1 MQQYG
6 YKEEQAK
13 IAIACLKIITDSL
26 GITFNEEEQ
35 YVKHSGVNSN
45 AEKILKIAKELKL
58 KAKKEVLEY
67 YELEGLPVPALAIM
81 KDGSFLVLG
90 KNNDK
95 VVLIFRPEVGK
106 PETIAKETF
115 VEGWSG
121 EVVIIKRPFSIKSA
135 SQRFNL
141 YWFIPI
147 IVKYKKY
154 FIEILIASF
163 FLQLFG
169 LVTPLF
175 TQVIIDKVI
184 VHNGLS
190 TLDILAICLI
200 IAAAFQAIMSIART
214 YLSAH
219 TTNKIDMILG
229 ARLFRHVTA
238 LPLRYFETRRVGDTL
253 TRISA
258 LNSIR
263 EFLTNSSMTVFLDTF
278 FSIVFFAVMF
288 YYSWSLTLIA
298 LIPLPL
304 YLIQNMLV
312 TPIYQKRLETVW
324 ASGAESNAFLVESI
338 TGVQTVKSLALEPQF
353 NNRWEKILAK
363 YIKDTFNNAK
373 FNIWLSSSNSVIQS
387 IMTFGILLFG
397 GHMVMSGKLTIG
409 QLIAFQMLAGQA
421 SAPIF
426 RLSGMWQTC
435 QQTMLAVERLG
446 DILNTAPEPLRIS
459 QENYHDKIKG
469 KVSFENVSFRYNA
482 EMGPVIDDV
491 SFEILPGMKVGI
503 VGRSGSGKSTIT
515 KLVQRLYLPEMGKVK
530 IDDIDIMELDP
541 TWFRKQIGVV
551 LQENYLFNGSVRE
564 NIALAKPS
572 ATIDEVINVAIMAGA
587 HEFIL
592 ELSEGYDTKIGE
604 RGTGLSGGQQQR
616 IAIARA
622 LISNPS
628 ILIFD
633 EATSAL
639 DYQSE
644 RIIMDNLD
652 VIAKDRT
659 MLMIAHRLTTVRNC
673 DLILVVENGK
683 IIEHGKHRELIE
695 KNGTYYNMYVQQEV

>member
-1 MQQYG
+1 MREYG
-6 YKEEQAK
+6 QTEVQAK
-13 IAIACLKIITDSL
+13 IAIASLKIITDSL
-26 GITFNEEEQ
+26 GVSFNEEEQ
-35 YVKHSGVNSN
+35 YKNFLNITSN
-45 AEKILKIAKELKL
+45 TERIIKIAKMLKL
-58 KAKKEVLEY
+58 KAKKSVLQY
-67 YELEGLPVPALAIM
+67 SDLEGLDVPVLAMM

-106 PETIAKETF
+106 PETITKEQF
-115 VEGWSG
+115 VEAWSN
-121 EVVIIKRPFSIKSA
+121 EVVIIKRPFSLKSA

-147 IVKYKKY
+147 ILKYKKY

-184 VHNGLS
+184 THNGMS
-190 TLDILAICLI
+190 TLDILGLCLI
-200 IAAAFQAIMSIART
+200 IAAAFQAMMSIART

-229 ARLFRHVTA
+229 ARLFRHVTS

-288 YYSWSLTLIA
+288 YYSWELTLIA

-304 YLIQNMLV
+304 YLIQNIIV

-446 DILNTAPEPLRIS
+446 DILNTAPEPLKIS
-459 QENYHDKIKG
+459 QDNYVDKING
-469 KVSFENVSFRYNA
+469 KINFENVSFRYNA
-482 EMGPVIDDV
+482 ELGPVIDDV
-491 SFEILPGMKVGI
+491 SFAVLPGMKVGI

-515 KLVQRLYLPEMGKVK
+515 KLVQRLYLPELGKVK
-530 IDDIDIMELDP
+530 IDDVDVMELDP
-541 TWFRKQIGVV
+541 TWLRKKIGVV

-564 NIALAKPS
+564 NIALSKPS
-572 ATIDEVINVAIMAGA
+572 ATIDEVIAVAKMAGA

-622 LISNPS
+622 LIANPA

-652 VIAKDRT
+652 IIAKDRT

-673 DLILVVENGK
+673 DLILVIENGK
-683 IIEHGKHRELIE
+683 IIEQGKHRELIE
-695 KNGTYYNMYVQQEV
+695 KKGTYYGMYVQQEV

>member
-1 MQQYG
+1 MIRHS
-6 YKEEQAK
+6 EQ
-13 IAIACLKIITDSL
+13 LKNIEMTR
-26 GITFNEEEQ
+26 EQ
-35 YVKHSGVNSN
+35 Y
-45 AEKILKIAKELKL
+45 AE
-58 KAKKEVLEY
+58 
-67 YELEGLPVPALAIM
+67 
-81 KDGSFLVLG
+81 LVG
-90 KNNDK
+90 
-95 VVLIFRPEVGK
+95 R
-106 PETIAKETF
+106 
-115 VEGWSG
+115 
-121 EVVIIKRPFSIKSA
+121 
-135 SQRFNL
+135 
-141 YWFIPI
+141 
-147 IVKYKKY
+147 
-154 FIEILIASF
+154 
-163 FLQLFG
+163 LF
-169 LVTPLF
+169 
-175 TQVIIDKVI
+175 IIDKVI
-184 VHNGLS
+184 THNGMS
-190 TLDILAICLI
+190 TLDILGLCLI
-200 IAAAFQAIMSIART
+200 IAAAFQAMMSIART

-229 ARLFRHVTA
+229 ARLFRHVTS

-288 YYSWSLTLIA
+288 YYSWELTLIA

-304 YLIQNMLV
+304 YLIQNIIV

-363 YIKDTFNNAK
+363 YVKDTFNNAK

-397 GHMVMSGKLTIG
+397 GHMVMSGELTIG

-446 DILNTAPEPLRIS
+446 DILNTAPEPLKIS
-459 QENYHDKIKG
+459 QDNYVDKING
-469 KVSFENVSFRYNA
+469 KINFENVSFRYNA
-482 EMGPVIDDV
+482 ELGPVIDDV
-491 SFEILPGMKVGI
+491 SFAVLPGMKVGI

-515 KLVQRLYLPEMGKVK
+515 KLVQRLYLPELGKVK
-530 IDDIDIMELDP
+530 IDDVDVMELDP
-541 TWFRKQIGVV
+541 TWLRKKIGVV

-564 NIALAKPS
+564 NIALSKPS
-572 ATIDEVINVAIMAGA
+572 ATIDEVIAVAKMAGA

-622 LISNPS
+622 LIANPA

-652 VIAKDRT
+652 IIAKDRT

-673 DLILVVENGK
+673 DLILVIENGK
-683 IIEHGKHRELIE
+683 IIEQGKHRELIE
-695 KNGTYYNMYVQQEV
+695 KKGTYYGMYVQQEV

>member
-1 MQQYG
+1 MREYG
-6 YKEEQAK
+6 QTEVQAK
-13 IAIACLKIITDSL
+13 IAIASLKIITDSL
-26 GITFNEEEQ
+26 GVSFNEEEQ
-35 YVKHSGVNSN
+35 YKNFSTITSN
-45 AEKILKIAKELKL
+45 TERIIKIAKMLKL
-58 KAKKEVLEY
+58 KAKKAVLQY
-67 YELEGLPVPALAIM
+67 SDLEGLDVPVLAMM

-106 PETIAKETF
+106 PETITKEKF
-115 VEGWSG
+115 VEAWSN
-121 EVVIIKRPFSIKSA
+121 EVVIIKRPFSLKSA

-147 IVKYKKY
+147 ILKYKKY

-184 VHNGLS
+184 THNGMS
-190 TLDILAICLI
+190 TLDILGLCLI
-200 IAAAFQAIMSIART
+200 IAAAFQAMMSIART

-229 ARLFRHVTA
+229 ARLFRHVTS

-288 YYSWSLTLIA
+288 YYSWELTLIA

-304 YLIQNMLV
+304 YLIQNIIV

-397 GHMVMSGKLTIG
+397 GHMVMSGELTIG

-446 DILNTAPEPLRIS
+446 DILNTAPEPLKIS
-459 QENYHDKIKG
+459 QDNYVDKING
-469 KVSFENVSFRYNA
+469 KINFENVSFRYNA
-482 EMGPVIDDV
+482 ELGPVIDDV
-491 SFEILPGMKVGI
+491 SFAVLPGMKVGI

-515 KLVQRLYLPEMGKVK
+515 KLVQRLYLPELGKVK
-530 IDDIDIMELDP
+530 IDDVDVMELDP
-541 TWFRKQIGVV
+541 TWLRKKIGVV

-564 NIALAKPS
+564 NIALSKPS
-572 ATIDEVINVAIMAGA
+572 ATIDEVIAVAKMAGA

-622 LISNPS
+622 LIANPA

-652 VIAKDRT
+652 IIAKDRT

-673 DLILVVENGK
+673 DLILVIENGK
-683 IIEHGKHRELIE
+683 IIEQGKHRELIE
-695 KNGTYYNMYVQQEV
+695 KKGTYYGMYVQQEV

>member
-1 MQQYG
+1 M
-6 YKEEQAK
+6 
-13 IAIACLKIITDSL
+13 
-26 GITFNEEEQ
+26 
-35 YVKHSGVNSN
+35 
-45 AEKILKIAKELKL
+45 
-58 KAKKEVLEY
+58 
-67 YELEGLPVPALAIM
+67 
-81 KDGSFLVLG
+81 
-90 KNNDK
+90 
-95 VVLIFRPEVGK
+95 
-106 PETIAKETF
+106 
-115 VEGWSG
+115 
-121 EVVIIKRPFSIKSA
+121 VIIKRPFSLKSA

-147 IVKYKKY
+147 ILKYKKY

-184 VHNGLS
+184 THNGMS
-190 TLDILAICLI
+190 TLDILGLCLI
-200 IAAAFQAIMSIART
+200 IAAAFQAMMSIART

-229 ARLFRHVTA
+229 ARLFRHVTS

-288 YYSWSLTLIA
+288 YYSWELTLIA

-304 YLIQNMLV
+304 YLIQNIIV

-363 YIKDTFNNAK
+363 YVKDTFNNAK

-397 GHMVMSGKLTIG
+397 GHMVMSGELTIG

-446 DILNTAPEPLRIS
+446 DILNTAPEPLKIS
-459 QENYHDKIKG
+459 QDNYVDKING
-469 KVSFENVSFRYNA
+469 KINFENVSFRYNA
-482 EMGPVIDDV
+482 ELGPVIDDV
-491 SFEILPGMKVGI
+491 SFAVLPGMKVGI

-515 KLVQRLYLPEMGKVK
+515 KLVQRLYLPELGKVK
-530 IDDIDIMELDP
+530 IDDVDVMELDP
-541 TWFRKQIGVV
+541 TWLRKKIGVV

-564 NIALAKPS
+564 NIALSKPS
-572 ATIDEVINVAIMAGA
+572 ATIDEVIAVAKMAGA

-622 LISNPS
+622 LIANPA

-652 VIAKDRT
+652 IIAKDRT

-673 DLILVVENGK
+673 DLILVIENGK
-683 IIEHGKHRELIE
+683 IIEQGKHRELIE
-695 KNGTYYNMYVQQEV
+695 KKGTYYGMYVQQEV

>member
-1 MQQYG
+1 
-6 YKEEQAK
+6 
-13 IAIACLKIITDSL
+13 
-26 GITFNEEEQ
+26 
-35 YVKHSGVNSN
+35 
-45 AEKILKIAKELKL
+45 
-58 KAKKEVLEY
+58 
-67 YELEGLPVPALAIM
+67 
-81 KDGSFLVLG
+81 
-90 KNNDK
+90 
-95 VVLIFRPEVGK
+95 
-106 PETIAKETF
+106 
-115 VEGWSG
+115 
-121 EVVIIKRPFSIKSA
+121 
-135 SQRFNL
+135 
-141 YWFIPI
+141 
-147 IVKYKKY
+147 
-154 FIEILIASF
+154 
-163 FLQLFG
+163 
-169 LVTPLF
+169 
-175 TQVIIDKVI
+175 
-184 VHNGLS
+184 
-190 TLDILAICLI
+190 
-200 IAAAFQAIMSIART
+200 
-214 YLSAH
+214 
-219 TTNKIDMILG
+219 
-229 ARLFRHVTA
+229 
-238 LPLRYFETRRVGDTL
+238 
-253 TRISA
+253 
-258 LNSIR
+258 
-263 EFLTNSSMTVFLDTF
+263 
-278 FSIVFFAVMF
+278 
-288 YYSWSLTLIA
+288 
-298 LIPLPL
+298 
-304 YLIQNMLV
+304 
-312 TPIYQKRLETVW
+312 
-324 ASGAESNAFLVESI
+324 
-338 TGVQTVKSLALEPQF
+338 
-353 NNRWEKILAK
+353 
-363 YIKDTFNNAK
+363 
-373 FNIWLSSSNSVIQS
+373 
-387 IMTFGILLFG
+387 
-397 GHMVMSGKLTIG
+397 
-409 QLIAFQMLAGQA
+409 
-421 SAPIF
+421 
-426 RLSGMWQTC
+426 
-435 QQTMLAVERLG
+435 MLAVERLG

-673 DLILVVENGK
+673 DLILVVENSK
-683 IIEHGKHRELIE
+683 IIEHGKHRKKKK

>member
-421 SAPIF
+421 SAQIF

>member
-184 VHNGLS
+184 THNGMS
-190 TLDILAICLI
+190 TLDILGLCLI
-200 IAAAFQAIMSIART
+200 IAAAFQAMMSIART

-229 ARLFRHVTA
+229 ARLFRHVTS

>member
-1 MQQYG
+1 
-6 YKEEQAK
+6 
-13 IAIACLKIITDSL
+13 
-26 GITFNEEEQ
+26 
-35 YVKHSGVNSN
+35 
-45 AEKILKIAKELKL
+45 
-58 KAKKEVLEY
+58 
-67 YELEGLPVPALAIM
+67 
-81 KDGSFLVLG
+81 
-90 KNNDK
+90 
-95 VVLIFRPEVGK
+95 
-106 PETIAKETF
+106 
-115 VEGWSG
+115 
-121 EVVIIKRPFSIKSA
+121 
-135 SQRFNL
+135 
-141 YWFIPI
+141 
-147 IVKYKKY
+147 
-154 FIEILIASF
+154 
-163 FLQLFG
+163 
-169 LVTPLF
+169 
-175 TQVIIDKVI
+175 
-184 VHNGLS
+184 
-190 TLDILAICLI
+190 
-200 IAAAFQAIMSIART
+200 
-214 YLSAH
+214 
-219 TTNKIDMILG
+219 
-229 ARLFRHVTA
+229 
-238 LPLRYFETRRVGDTL
+238 
-253 TRISA
+253 
-258 LNSIR
+258 
-263 EFLTNSSMTVFLDTF
+263 MTVFLDTF

-353 NNRWEKILAK
+353 NNQWEKILAK

-421 SAPIF
+421 SALIF